1 MASIKKFEDLIAWQ
15 KARELTKNIYRICRP
30 KDMSKFRNVDIFQA
44 DMSRDRGLCDQIQ
57 RASVSIMSNIAE
69 GFERGTKHELINYFY
84 IAKGS
89 CAEVRCQLYV
99 TMDAGYIDMSTFRN
113 LYGLADEV
121 GRLIESF
128 VQKVKA
134 GAMAGL
140 QYRHVDMSKFRKMPE
155 HIKMLLEKNPEWR
168 EYYNE
173 EKKEMEFW
181 RMAEDKKKKEEQKI

>member
-1 MASIKKFEDLIAWQ
+1 MASVKRFEDLIAWQ

-30 KDMSKFRNVDIFQA
+30 KDMSTFRHF
-44 DMSRDRGLCDQIQ
+44 DMSKDRGLCDQIQ

-69 GFERGTKHELINYFY
+69 GFERGTKYELINYFY

-99 TMDAGYIDMSTFRN
+99 ALDAGYIDMSIFRD
-113 LYGLADEV
+113 LYGLTDEV

-134 GAMAGL
+134 GAREGL
-140 QYRHVDMSKFRKMPE
+140 QYKYINPSKFKKMPE
-155 HIKMLLEKNPEWR
+155 YIKMLLEKNPEWR

-181 RMAEDKKKKEEQKI
+181 RMAEDKKKQKADI